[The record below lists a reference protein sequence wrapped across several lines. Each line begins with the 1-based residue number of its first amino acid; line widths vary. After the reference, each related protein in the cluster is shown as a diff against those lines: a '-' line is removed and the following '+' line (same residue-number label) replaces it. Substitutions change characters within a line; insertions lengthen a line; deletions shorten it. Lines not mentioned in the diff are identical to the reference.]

1 METYTFLR
9 EFADSWFLIVL
20 FGFFIG
26 VWIFAFWP
34 SLQPARD
41 DAASIPMRDDKA
53 LEIATTVKPAF
64 PDTSLMKGPQNG

>member
-9 EFADSWFLIVL
+9 EFADSWFLVVL

-41 DAASIPMRDDKA
+41 DAASIPLRDDKA
-53 LEIATTVKPAF
+53 KCTGSCESCKAKF
-64 PDTSLMKGPQNG
+64 DFMKGLENG

>member
-26 VWIFAFWP
+26 VCVFAFWP
-34 SLQPARD
+34 SLQPSRD
-41 DAASIPMRDDKA
+41 DAASIPLRDEKTKCAGACKA
-53 LEIATTVKPAF
+53 CKAQVDF
-64 PDTSLMKGPQNG
+64 MKGLENE